1 MSVPQRYSP
10 FFGYQRDETRR
21 GSASRWRL
29 PSARYWRASRSRA
42 SLVGENLA
50 VSEDTIMSAAA
61 SESDAAD
68 PPASPELPPTPLPR
82 AQV

>member
-10 FFGYQRDETRR
+10 FFGYRRDETRR

-61 SESDAAD
+61 SESDSCAGVG
-68 PPASPELPPTPLPR
+68 PRSRRPSPR
-82 AQV
+82 QS